1 MRLSDFR
8 DEQALEVI
16 AKLLEPVGAIAANER
31 NAAARSGG
39 VFGFASALLQ
49 NNPREVL
56 AIFAILNGE
65 EPEAYHCSAAGLL
78 YDLIELL
85 GDPELLALFGLRSRT
100 AASSGGEYHGR
111 RDAQSFVRYC
121 AARRKQRDE
130 ETLYRVYVTTA
141 LWALTNGAKLEAKYS
156 DLIFPPKEETRTA
169 PEIIEHVLGGLGER

>member
-100 AASSGGEYHGR
+100 AASSGSVSEN
-111 RDAQSFVRYC
+111 
-121 AARRKQRDE
+121 
-130 ETLYRVYVTTA
+130 TTA
-141 LWALTNGAKLEAKYS
+141 EGTRKASS
-156 DLIFPPKEETRTA
+156 DTA
-169 PEIIEHVLGGLGER
+169 PRAESSGTRKRSTAST